1 MTIKE
6 AQYFRDYI
14 DSRLQELL
22 SAMTKE
28 EHDTLQG
35 RRFADRFMQGITNQ
49 QELPQSV
56 FRQFL
61 EEIDFSEAKSL
72 HDDLV
77 KAQGQIEQALSE
89 AEKVSDMESLHYTD
103 AGGETKPFY
112 IYIDTDDAAFNGLNI
127 KNDEELWE
135 GINTVLEREKS
146 GNIQIVD
153 LNIHGIIYLKRIYLY
168 VSEIKIRGIYGL
180 KKEYL
185 WSVDGYYERS
195 INTYGS
201 ISDWEWHGL
210 DDTIQKKVSDEINSQ
225 MSSISLDYISQLN

>member
-61 EEIDFSEAKSL
+61 NEIDYSEAKSL

-77 KAQGQIEQALSE
+77 KAQGQIE
-89 AEKVSDMESLHYTD
+89 
-103 AGGETKPFY
+103 
-112 IYIDTDDAAFNGLNI
+112 
-127 KNDEELWE
+127 
-135 GINTVLEREKS
+135 
-146 GNIQIVD
+146 
-153 LNIHGIIYLKRIYLY
+153 
-168 VSEIKIRGIYGL
+168 
-180 KKEYL
+180 
-185 WSVDGYYERS
+185 
-195 INTYGS
+195 
-201 ISDWEWHGL
+201 
-210 DDTIQKKVSDEINSQ
+210 
-225 MSSISLDYISQLN
+225 